1 MTKNE
6 NWCIS
11 INKPEFSSRRKRFKE
26 FSDFHGWDVSF
37 WDAVDCRNLKLKDY
51 PIWSDPHLRTGE
63 IGIWWSTK
71 NIYEYAMKKKLDCL
85 TIFEDDVK
93 IISPPPKMIDI
104 ENTDYIF
111 FNNRDLGFD
120 GYCVTKSGME
130 KILDVFSRKNGAKC
144 PIDIFVQGDPK
155 DPRFAKYRP
164 PFTTKRI
171 ERMVFH
177 DNMFPTSIQETK
189 IWPRES

>member
-1 MTKNE
+1 MKNE

-93 IISPPPKMIDI
+93 IISPPVTANI
-104 ENTDYIF
+104 ENIDYIF
-111 FNNRDLGFD
+111 FNNRGIGFD
-120 GYCVTKSGME
+120 GYMVTKAGME
-130 KILDVFSRKNGAKC
+130 KMLDILSRKQGAKY
-144 PIDIFVQGDPK
+144 PIDIFVQGSLKLEPNHK
-155 DPRFAKYRP
+155 S
-164 PFTTKRI
+164 PFTFKRI
-171 ERMVFH
+171 ATMVVH
-177 DNMFPTSIQETK
+177 DNMFPTSIQETNFV
-189 IWPRES
+189 